1 MDSTQLVT
9 VVVAVV
15 LLAGAGLLAGIGAR
29 SGRDTQPRNLP
40 SLTGTGDVRG
50 TKDLGGAPTWRARF
64 SRRGGRPARQG
75 LRDLDV
81 GLLCAEIATRLEAGA
96 SIENA
101 WSTTLHRLDARLDFS
116 AIEAFVAHPRP
127 GLRERFDNFRAGRA
141 AQANPL
147 ARVRHPE
154 AAAQA
159 LRGMLIATQVAT
171 QVGAPLAEIL
181 NRVADGIA
189 ATLETAAKRHTAQVG
204 PKATARL
211 LGVLPLAALGMAQ
224 FIGVDVIDMAFRGG
238 INTWV
243 FVVGLALMVVGN
255 LWSAA
260 MIRKA
265 TGITTPGLDP
275 TLAMDIIAAC
285 QQNGVSLTSTLQA
298 VSVASEEPDLA
309 VVARMLLLGADWD
322 EAWAQA
328 DAKWIDLASVLQPA
342 WEEGASPVPLLVR
355 GASRTRAAEIHQAL
369 DAAERLGVRLMIPLG
384 VCLLP
389 AFFALG
395 IVPVVVSTIE
405 DLIS

>member
-15 LLAGAGLLAGIGAR
+15 LLAGAGLLAGISSR
-29 SGRDTQPRNLP
+29 SGRDMQPRNP
-40 SLTGTGDVRG
+40 TSRTGTGGVRG
-50 TKDLGGAPTWRARF
+50 AKKSGGAPPWRARF
-64 SRRGGRPARQG
+64 SRRGECPAQPG

-101 WSTTLHRLDARLDFS
+101 WSTTLHRLDTRLDF
-116 AIEAFVAHPRP
+116 AAVQAFVAHPRS
-127 GLRERFDNFRAGRA
+127 GLWERFDNLRAGRA
-141 AQANPL
+141 APVNPL
-147 ARVRHPE
+147 ARVRHPQ

-189 ATLETAAKRHTAQVG
+189 ATLEAAAKRHTAQVG

-224 FIGVDVIDMAFRGG
+224 FIGVDVLDMAFRGG

-243 FVVGLALMVVGN
+243 FVIGLGLMVVGN
-255 LWSAA
+255 LWSTA
-260 MIRKA
+260 MIRRA
-265 TGITTPGLDP
+265 MGSSTPGLDP

-298 VSVASEEPDLA
+298 VSVASEEADLA

-328 DAKWIDLASVLQPA
+328 DAKWVDLASVLQPA

-355 GASRTRAAEIHQAL
+355 GASRTRTAEIHRAV

>member
-15 LLAGAGLLAGIGAR
+15 LLAGAGLLAGMGSR
-29 SGRDTQPRNLP
+29 SGREPQPHDLP
-40 SLTGTGDVRG
+40 SRAARGVRG
-50 TKDLGGAPTWRARF
+50 AKDSGGISPWHAVF
-64 SRRGGRPARQG
+64 SRRSLRPAQQG

-101 WSTTLHRLDARLDFS
+101 WATTLHRLDAHLDFA
-116 AIEAFVAHPRP
+116 AIQAFVAHPRA
-127 GLRERFDNFRAGRA
+127 GLREHFVYLRAGRA
-141 AQANPL
+141 AETNPL
-147 ARVRHPE
+147 ARVRHPQ
-154 AAAQA
+154 ATAQA

-265 TGITTPGLDP
+265 TGGLASGLNP

-298 VSVASEEPDLA
+298 VSVASEEADLA

-328 DAKWIDLASVLQPA
+328 DAKWVDLASVLQPA

-355 GASRTRAAEIHQAL
+355 GASRTRAAEIHRAL

>member
-15 LLAGAGLLAGIGAR
+15 LLAGAGLLAGVGAR
-29 SGRDTQPRNLP
+29 SGREPQPP
-40 SLTGTGDVRG
+40 SLSSRTGVGDCRG
-50 TKDLGGAPTWRARF
+50 AKRSGGAPPWHAVF
-64 SRRGGRPARQG
+64 SRRSRRPAPRG
-75 LRDLDV
+75 LKDLDV

-101 WSTTLHRLDARLDFS
+101 WATTLHRLDARLDYA
-116 AIEAFVAHPRP
+116 AIQAFVAHPRP
-127 GLRERFDNFRAGRA
+127 GLRERFNHLRAGRA
-141 AQANPL
+141 AETNPL
-147 ARVRHPE
+147 SRVRHPE

-159 LRGMLIATQVAT
+159 LRGMLIATQVAA

-238 INTWV
+238 INTWI
-243 FVVGLALMVVGN
+243 FVVGLGLMVAGN

-260 MIRKA
+260 MIRQA
-265 TGITTPGLDP
+265 TGSPTPGLDP

-298 VSVASEEPDLA
+298 VSVASEEADLA

-322 EAWAQA
+322 EAWAQT
-328 DAKWIDLASVLQPA
+328 DTKWIDLASVLQPA

-355 GASRTRAAEIHQAL
+355 GASRTRAAEIHRAL

>member
-15 LLAGAGLLAGIGAR
+15 LLAGAGLLAGVGAR

-40 SLTGTGDVRG
+40 SRTGTGDVRG
-50 TKDLGGAPTWRARF
+50 PKESGGAAPWRARF

-116 AIEAFVAHPRP
+116 AIQDFVAHPRP
-127 GLRERFDNFRAGRA
+127 GLRERFVYLRAGQTV
-141 AQANPL
+141 QANPL

-243 FVVGLALMVVGN
+243 FVVGLALMVAGN
-255 LWSAA
+255 LWSTA

-265 TGITTPGLDP
+265 TGGLASGLDP

-298 VSVASEEPDLA
+298 VSVASEEPDLT

-328 DAKWIDLASVLQPA
+328 DAKWVDLASVLQPA

-355 GASRTRAAEIHQAL
+355 GASRTRAAEIHRAL

>member
-15 LLAGAGLLAGIGAR
+15 LLAGAGLLAGVGAR

-50 TKDLGGAPTWRARF
+50 TKDLGGTPTWRARF

-265 TGITTPGLDP
+265 SGITTPGLDP

-355 GASRTRAAEIHQAL
+355 GASRTRAAEIHRAL

>member
-15 LLAGAGLLAGIGAR
+15 LLAGAGLLAGVGAR

-64 SRRGGRPARQG
+64 SRRGGRLARQG

-116 AIEAFVAHPRP
+116 AIQDFVAHPRT
-127 GLRERFDNFRAGRA
+127 GLRERFVYLRAGQTV
-141 AQANPL
+141 QANPL

-243 FVVGLALMVVGN
+243 FVVGLALMVAGN
-255 LWSAA
+255 LWSTA

-265 TGITTPGLDP
+265 TGITTPGLNP

-328 DAKWIDLASVLQPA
+328 DAKWVDLASVLQPA

-355 GASRTRAAEIHQAL
+355 GASRTRAAEIHRAL

>member
-15 LLAGAGLLAGIGAR
+15 LLAGAGLLAGMGSR
-29 SGRDTQPRNLP
+29 SGRESQSRDLSSRVEA
-40 SLTGTGDVRG
+40 GGVRSA
-50 TKDLGGAPTWRARF
+50 KSMERVPLWRAVF
-64 SRRGGRPARQG
+64 SRRSRRPAPRG
-75 LRDLDV
+75 LKDLDV

-96 SIENA
+96 SIANA
-101 WSTTLHRLDARLDFS
+101 WDTTLHRLDARLDYA
-116 AIEAFVAHPRP
+116 AIQAFGAHPRP
-127 GLRERFDNFRAGRA
+127 GMWERFNHWRAGRTTET
-141 AQANPL
+141 NPL
-147 ARVRHPE
+147 GRVRHPE

-243 FVVGLALMVVGN
+243 FVIGLGLMVAGN

-260 MIRKA
+260 MIRQA
-265 TGITTPGLDP
+265 TGNSVTGLDP

-285 QQNGVSLTSTLQA
+285 QQNGVSLTSTLEA
-298 VSVASEEPDLA
+298 VSAASEEADLA

-328 DAKWIDLASVLQPA
+328 DTKWVDLASVLQPA

-355 GASRTRAAEIHQAL
+355 GASRTRTAEIHRAV

>member
-15 LLAGAGLLAGIGAR
+15 LLAGAGLLAGVGAR
-29 SGRDTQPRNLP
+29 SERDTQPRNLP

-211 LGVLPLAALGMAQ
+211 LGCC
-224 FIGVDVIDMAFRGG
+224 
-238 INTWV
+238 
-243 FVVGLALMVVGN
+243 
-255 LWSAA
+255 LW
-260 MIRKA
+260 RHWEW
-265 TGITTPGLDP
+265 L
-275 TLAMDIIAAC
+275 
-285 QQNGVSLTSTLQA
+285 SLSGWMSSIWPFEA
-298 VSVASEEPDLA
+298 VSIPGFSL
-309 VVARMLLLGADWD
+309 
-322 EAWAQA
+322 
-328 DAKWIDLASVLQPA
+328 SVWP
-342 WEEGASPVPLLVR
+342 
-355 GASRTRAAEIHQAL
+355 
-369 DAAERLGVRLMIPLG
+369 
-384 VCLLP
+384 
-389 AFFALG
+389 
-395 IVPVVVSTIE
+395 
-405 DLIS
+405 

>member
-15 LLAGAGLLAGIGAR
+15 LLAGAGLLAGVGAR

-50 TKDLGGAPTWRARF
+50 TKNSGGTPTWRARF

-116 AIEAFVAHPRP
+116 AIQDFVAHPRP
-127 GLRERFDNFRAGRA
+127 GLRERFVYLRAGQTV
-141 AQANPL
+141 QANPL

-243 FVVGLALMVVGN
+243 FVVGLALMVAGN
-255 LWSAA
+255 LWSTA

-265 TGITTPGLDP
+265 TGITTPGLDT

-328 DAKWIDLASVLQPA
+328 DAKWVDLASVLQPA

-355 GASRTRAAEIHQAL
+355 GASRTRAAEIHRAL

>member
-15 LLAGAGLLAGIGAR
+15 LLAGAGLLAGVGAR

-40 SLTGTGDVRG
+40 SRTGTEDVRG

-64 SRRGGRPARQG
+64 SRQGGRPARQG

-116 AIEAFVAHPRP
+116 VIEAFVAHPRP

-243 FVVGLALMVVGN
+243 FVVGLALMVAGN

-328 DAKWIDLASVLQPA
+328 DAKWVDLASVLQPA

-355 GASRTRAAEIHQAL
+355 GASRTRAAEIHRAL

>member
-15 LLAGAGLLAGIGAR
+15 LLAGAGLLAGVGAR
-29 SGRDTQPRNLP
+29 SGRDTQSRNLP

-50 TKDLGGAPTWRARF
+50 PKDLGGAPTWRARF

-101 WSTTLHRLDARLDFS
+101 WSTTLQRLDARLDFS

-127 GLRERFDNFRAGRA
+127 GLRERFVYLRAGQTV
-141 AQANPL
+141 QANPL

-243 FVVGLALMVVGN
+243 FVVGLALMVAGN
-255 LWSAA
+255 LWSTA

-275 TLAMDIIAAC
+275 TLAMNIIAAC

-328 DAKWIDLASVLQPA
+328 DAKWVDLASVLQPA

-355 GASRTRAAEIHQAL
+355 GASRTRAAEIHRAL